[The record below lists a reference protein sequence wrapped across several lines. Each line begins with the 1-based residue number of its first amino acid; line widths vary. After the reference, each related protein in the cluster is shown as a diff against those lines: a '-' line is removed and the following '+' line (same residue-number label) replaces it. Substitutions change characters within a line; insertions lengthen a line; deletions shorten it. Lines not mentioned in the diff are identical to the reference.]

1 MAKMLAFLLVL
12 SLVALSVYS
21 ATVPSTS
28 ALSVEYRP
36 LY

>member
-1 MAKMLAFLLVL
+1 MLAFLLVL

-21 ATVPSTS
+21 AAVASTS
-28 ALSVEYRP
+28 TLSVEYRP